1 MSLRRG
7 RLKSGSRRT
16 AARCMSHLTTARHSA
31 CRPNCFVSPAPPPKC
46 RAIPKPNARR
56 LAESATSP
64 SFPSIRSAIM
74 RCGSGS
80 TTCIPPAS
88 IPGRFCAISES
99 TPSGAFRIISTICRP
114 RAWTATSRACA
125 KARRI
130 EPLRRC
136 EWTKNDCPRMLY
148 PRKKRRTAF
157 LTCAAL
163 LVIVPLG
170 MTTAFAQLRG
180 HGGPVRALAI
190 SSDGQTAVTG
200 SFDSTA
206 IRWSLT
212 RNAAEQV
219 LRFHADAVN
228 AVVLLRDGRAATA
241 GADGRIA
248 IWTPGNAE
256 PDAVLEGH
264 TAPIAALALSP
275 DGAILASASWDQ
287 TVRLWPLAGGVPRV
301 LEGHTQNV
309 NGVAFA
315 PHGRTLVSVSYDQ
328 SVRIW
333 PLSGPSTPT
342 VVAMPSP
349 LNAVAVGGDGE
360 ITAGGAD
367 GKLYFLNGSGAPA
380 GEIAAGPRPV
390 ISIAI
395 SPDGAL
401 MAAAGIGGSVA
412 VIDRKTRDVAG
423 TLVGPGL
430 PVWSVAFLPDSRT
443 LLTGGADNII
453 RRWDAVTGDPVDPI
467 LLETAGDPLAAYA
480 GDHGAEV
487 FRACVACHTL
497 NAEQANK
504 AGPTLAGIFGRR
516 IATLPGYNFSEGLK
530 RLDIVWTPETV
541 SRLFEIGPS
550 AYTPG
555 TKMPEQRIG
564 SDQDRAALVQF
575 LERATKR

>member
-1 MSLRRG
+1 MPGLRNKF
-7 RLKSGSRRT
+7 RLV
-16 AARCMSHLTTARHSA
+16 
-31 CRPNCFVSPAPPPKC
+31 VS
-46 RAIPKPNARR
+46 
-56 LAESATSP
+56 
-64 SFPSIRSAIM
+64 
-74 RCGSGS
+74 
-80 TTCIPPAS
+80 
-88 IPGRFCAISES
+88 
-99 TPSGAFRIISTICRP
+99 
-114 RAWTATSRACA
+114 
-125 KARRI
+125 
-130 EPLRRC
+130 
-136 EWTKNDCPRMLY
+136 
-148 PRKKRRTAF
+148 
-157 LTCAAL
+157 TCAAL
-163 LVIVPLG
+163 LAVLPQAI
-170 MTTAFAQLRG
+170 TTASAQLRG

-190 SSDGQTAVTG
+190 SPDGQTAVTG

-248 IWTPGNAE
+248 IWTAGNAQ

-264 TAPIAALALSP
+264 SAPIVALAVSP
-275 DGAILASASWDQ
+275 DGATLASASWDQ
-287 TVRLWPLAGGVPRV
+287 TVRLWPLAGGAARV

-309 NGVAFA
+309 NGVAFE
-315 PHGRTLVSVSYDQ
+315 PDGRALVSVSYDQ

-333 PLSGPSTPT
+333 PRSGGPPT

-349 LNAVAVGGDGE
+349 LNAVAIGSNGE
-360 ITAGGAD
+360 IAAGGAD
-367 GKLYFLNGSGAPA
+367 GRLYFLAGDGSRA
-380 GEIAAGPRPV
+380 GDVAAGPRPV
-390 ISIAI
+390 ISLAI

-401 MAAAGIGGSVA
+401 AAAASIGGSVA
-412 VIDRKTRDVAG
+412 VIDRKTRELAR

-430 PVWSVAFLPDSRT
+430 PVWSVAFMPDSRT

-453 RRWDAVTGDPVDPI
+453 RRWNAATGEPVDSI
-467 LLETAGDPLAAYA
+467 LVEKAGDPLAAYA
-480 GDHGAEV
+480 GDRGAEI

-497 NAEQANK
+497 GAEQANR
-504 AGPTLAGIFGRR
+504 AGPTLGGIFGRR
-516 IATLPGYNFSEGLK
+516 IATTPGYNFSEALK

-541 SRLFEIGPS
+541 SKLFEIGPQ

-564 SDQDRAALVQF
+564 SEQDRAALVQF

>member
-1 MSLRRG
+1 
-7 RLKSGSRRT
+7 
-16 AARCMSHLTTARHSA
+16 
-31 CRPNCFVSPAPPPKC
+31 
-46 RAIPKPNARR
+46 
-56 LAESATSP
+56 
-64 SFPSIRSAIM
+64 
-74 RCGSGS
+74 
-80 TTCIPPAS
+80 
-88 IPGRFCAISES
+88 
-99 TPSGAFRIISTICRP
+99 
-114 RAWTATSRACA
+114 
-125 KARRI
+125 
-130 EPLRRC
+130 
-136 EWTKNDCPRMLY
+136 
-148 PRKKRRTAF
+148 
-157 LTCAAL
+157 
-163 LVIVPLG
+163 

-228 AVVLLRDGRAATA
+228 AVVLFRDGRAATA

-248 IWTPGNAE
+248 IWTPGNAQ

-275 DGAILASASWDQ
+275 DGATLASASWDQ
-287 TVRLWPLAGGVPRV
+287 TVRLWPLAGGVPRL

-309 NGVAFA
+309 NGLAFA
-315 PHGRTLVSVSYDQ
+315 PDGRTLVSVSYDQ

-333 PLSGPSTPT
+333 PLSGPPVPT

-349 LNAVAVGGDGE
+349 LNAVAIGGDGE
-360 ITAGGAD
+360 IAAGGAD
-367 GKLYFLNGSGAPA
+367 GKLYFLSGNGTRA
-380 GEIAAGPRPV
+380 GEIAAGPKPV

-401 MAAAGIGGSVA
+401 VAAASIGGSVA
-412 VIDRKTRDVAG
+412 VIDSKTRDLAR
-423 TLVGPGL
+423 TLVGPGF

-453 RRWDAVTGDPVDPI
+453 RRWNAVTGDSVDP
-467 LLETAGDPLAAYA
+467 LLVETAGDPLAAYA

-497 NAEQANK
+497 GAEQANR

-516 IATLPGYNFSEGLK
+516 IATLPGYNFSEALK

-550 AYTPG
+550 TYTPG

-564 SDQDRAALVQF
+564 SEQDRAALVKF
-575 LERATKR
+575 LERATTK